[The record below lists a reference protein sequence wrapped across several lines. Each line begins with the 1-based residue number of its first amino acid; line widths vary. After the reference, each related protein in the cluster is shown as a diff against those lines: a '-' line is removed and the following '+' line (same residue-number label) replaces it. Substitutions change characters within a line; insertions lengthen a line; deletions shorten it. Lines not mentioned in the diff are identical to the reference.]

1 MAYATVPWGRYFG
14 WTAEEIQARLAT
26 LKTAVQNAAPGQGAI
41 TSTGANGT
49 TVSFDVKGPGAMS
62 IEQEIAALLE
72 ALAYVDDTALPV
84 TNEAVFSTRR
94 C

>member
-1 MAYATVPWGRYFG
+1 
-14 WTAEEIQARLAT
+14 
-26 LKTAVQNAAPGQGAI
+26 
-41 TSTGANGT
+41 
-49 TVSFDVKGPGAMS
+49 MS

-94 C
+94 A